1 MRENNELFNETSI
14 AFHANPFD
22 PAVSVRHSFLPSTL
36 YVALVSL
43 FGNKTVISENFLSDI
58 LTSQELQI
66 LVAGSKEQEQVVIT
80 RPGNDLVPESSLEFI
95 IEKDLF
101 SLENNSYE
109 RVQMRARVENTDQ
122 WIFVDT
128 IGLPRLDSELLFA
141 YQGEFNQSDI
151 LQKQILENCR

>member
-1 MRENNELFNETSI
+1 M
-14 AFHANPFD
+14 
-22 PAVSVRHSFLPSTL
+22 
-36 YVALVSL
+36 
-43 FGNKTVISENFLSDI
+43 
-58 LTSQELQI
+58 
-66 LVAGSKEQEQVVIT
+66 
-80 RPGNDLVPESSLEFI
+80 
-95 IEKDLF
+95 F